1 MISKGF
7 YETLELVAQERNL
20 PIEDVLSKVEI
31 ALAKACA
38 TEGFDG
44 EIKIEFNY
52 DKKRIRIF
60 EIKTVIDEFDPEGPK
75 GQITLEEAK
84 EIKDRVRIGSE
95 IKREINLDSDIGRK
109 GASQFKQ
116 LFTQGLK
123 ELSRKRAYEFF
134 KERENE
140 MINATVLRVDDEA
153 VILGIGLDYQSYMPI
168 KDALPGENLN
178 VGDMIKVYITK
189 VEETGKGP
197 KVYVSRVHRD
207 IIKRLFENIVPE
219 IASGVI
225 EVMGIA
231 RDPGSRTKI
240 GVKSHNPTV
249 DPKGAC
255 VGVQGVRVKQINNA
269 LNGERVDIFIW
280 HDDDPVQLIAEALT
294 PAKVLSVMID
304 EKEKK
309 STVIVPDSQF
319 SLAIGKGGQNARLA
333 SQVTGWKIDIKDEST
348 AYQEGMKITFNV
360 KNSF

>member
-7 YETLELVAQERNL
+7 FETLELVAQERNL

-38 TEGFDG
+38 TEGFTG
-44 EIKIEFNY
+44 EIQIEFNHE
-52 DKKRIRIF
+52 KKRIRIF
-60 EIKTVIDEFDPEGPK
+60 ELKTVTDDDDIDGTK

-84 EIKDRVRIGSE
+84 EIKDRVKIGSVL
-95 IKREINLDSDIGRK
+95 KREINLDADVGRK
-109 GASQFKQ
+109 GATQFKQ

-123 ELSRKRAYEFF
+123 ELARKRAFDFF

-140 MINATVLRVDDEA
+140 MINAQVLRIDAEA
-153 VILGIGLDYQSYMPI
+153 VILSIGLDYQTYMPI
-168 KDALPGENLN
+168 KDALPGEVLN
-178 VGDMIKVYITK
+178 VGDTIKVYITK

-197 KVYVSRVHRD
+197 KVYVSRAHRD

-231 RDPGSRTKI
+231 RDPGLRTKI
-240 GVKSHNPTV
+240 GVKSNNPTV
-249 DPKGAC
+249 DAKGAC

-280 HDDDPVQLIAEALT
+280 HDDPVQLIAEALT
-294 PAKVLSVMID
+294 PAKVLSVLPD
-304 EKEKK
+304 EEEKK
-309 STVIVPDSQF
+309 SIVIVPDSQF

-348 AYQEGMKITFNV
+348 SISEGMKYTLNV
-360 KNSF
+360 KNNL